1 MTLDRRQTEIQVGA
15 GQTESRINREF
26 VEFLRKYTW
35 VITLLIAA
43 IVASVYAVNYVR
55 ALRVEKTRLAWS
67 EVWAARQ
74 AGNPDALLAAA
85 DDHAGEGSVP
95 LLARMDAADILLNAA
110 FTGVRPGAERDPQTG
125 ALRNPEADL
134 LSDQQKA
141 EFLDRAGRQYARV
154 MRETERSAGQTLI
167 WASAAFGLAS
177 VHESKGEFDQANALF
192 ERIAQRAENER
203 LPDLAA
209 EARARIESSPTIR
222 EARIPA
228 RSELLSGRLIERRIQ
243 VDPSRLPQG
252 PGPFPAT
259 PANPAPSPA
268 PEQGT
273 VPPGS
278 SGDTATATPT
288 APPASPP
295 PANP

>member
-1 MTLDRRQTEIQVGA
+1 MTLDRRQTDIQVGA

-26 VEFLRKYTW
+26 VEFLRRYTW

-43 IVASVYAVNYVR
+43 IVAAVYAVNYVR

-67 EVWAARQ
+67 EVWSARQ

-110 FTGVRPGAERDPQTG
+110 FTGIRPGAERDPQTG
-125 ALRNPEADL
+125 ALRNAEADL
-134 LSDQQKA
+134 LTEPQKG
-141 EFLDRAGRQYARV
+141 EYLDRAGRQYAQV
-154 MRETERSAGQTLI
+154 MRETERSTGQTLI

-177 VHESKGEFDQANALF
+177 VHESKGEFDQANAVF
-192 ERIAQRAENER
+192 DRIAQRAESER
-203 LPDLAA
+203 LPDIAA
-209 EARARIESSPTIR
+209 EARARIESSPRIR

-228 RSELLSGRLIERRIQ
+228 RSELLSGRLIERRFQ
-243 VDPSRLPQG
+243 VDPSQLPQG
-252 PGPFPAT
+252 LGPFPAT
-259 PANPAPSPA
+259 PGNPVPMPAPQ
-268 PEQGT
+268 QGT
-273 VPPGS
+273 VPPGP
-278 SGDTATATPT
+278 SGNEGTTPPSEIP
-288 APPASPP
+288 APSP